1 MMVTVGTRATSGYA
15 DNLGLRLLRGLAD
28 EGRYVF
34 TVEEAKAVAVQLGI
48 SEGYLRLLLFR
59 LARSGWVVRLRRGL
73 YASMS
78 GTPWEVQVHPFVVAT
93 RLVSP
98 SAVSHWSA
106 MSHHG
111 LTEQIPQAVTAFT
124 TQKVVTPSMRSG
136 RAGKKPGAHAWE
148 VAGIRYEYTTVEPEH
163 FFGIE
168 EVWVD
173 QFFRVPIT
181 DRERTMLE
189 GFISPRMFGGMSEVL
204 GILDEH
210 AHELELQKLVDYAL
224 RYGKASVI
232 KRLGWSLEQVGTP
245 ADLLKPLE
253 EVPVSGFR
261 VLDPTRPERGPC
273 DTRWRIQNNLAV
285 AAA

>member
-1 MMVTVGTRATSGYA
+1 MQTRAEARYA
-15 DNLGLRLLRGLAD
+15 DNLGLRLLRELAD

-34 TVEEAKAVAVQLGI
+34 TTEEAKAVAGRLGI
-48 SEGYLRLLLFR
+48 SEGYLRQLMFR
-59 LARSGWVVRLRRGL
+59 LAESGWVVRLRRGL

-106 MSHHG
+106 MNHHG
-111 LTEQIPQAVTAFT
+111 LTEQIPQAVTALT
-124 TQKVVTPSMRSG
+124 TQKVVTPSMRGG
-136 RAGKKPGAHAWE
+136 RAAKKPEAHAWE
-148 VAGIRYEYTTVEPEH
+148 VAGLRYEYTTVDPEH

-181 DRERTMLE
+181 DKERTMLE
-189 GFISPRMFGGMSEVL
+189 GFISPRMFGGMDEVL
-204 GILDEH
+204 GILVEH
-210 AHELELQKLVDYAL
+210 IHELDLQKLVGYAL

-232 KRLGWSLEQVGTP
+232 KRLGWSLEQGEAPDSVL
-245 ADLLKPLE
+245 APLE
-253 EVPVSGFR
+253 EVEVSGFR

-273 DTRWRIQNNLAV
+273 DTRWRIQNNLA
-285 AAA
+285 AATA